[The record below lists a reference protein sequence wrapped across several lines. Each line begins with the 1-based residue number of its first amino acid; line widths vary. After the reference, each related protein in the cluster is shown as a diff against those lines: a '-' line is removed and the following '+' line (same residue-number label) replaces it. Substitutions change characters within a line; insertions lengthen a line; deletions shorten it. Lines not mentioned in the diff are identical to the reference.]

1 MFFLRRDFYKILGV
15 SKKAST
21 NEIKK
26 AYRKLAKE
34 MHPDKNRGDPD
45 AEQRFQDLGAAYEVH
60 NHVYLSLLHGCS
72 FRLALLTFC
81 NIHVYSQPQ

>member
-1 MFFLRRDFYKILGV
+1 VSPVSCNIEYRSLYANVFIFRRDFYKILGV
-15 SKKAST
+15 SKRATT

-60 NHVYLSLLHGCS
+60 RNFLMNFGV
-72 FRLALLTFC
+72 
-81 NIHVYSQPQ
+81 IHI